1 MSTTWGVKMEE
12 EEKERLQALIEQSG
26 LNSKDFMNELVTA
39 YEVNRTKEA
48 VPVISADIDEL
59 QKLTS
64 RINAIFVGI
73 GDRINTLMSDK
84 DRQYEDQLSGKLSL
98 IDTLQEKIKALQL
111 DMQETDEQNE
121 GLVQSND
128 ELSKEMVNLKTEL
141 NRVVNQY
148 NQVNQSNQAL
158 IEQYKEKIDTLTG
171 LVNEYKQAK
180 EENSHLTKA
189 LQDAELRIGKI
200 ESETKERTG
209 EILRLQDKMTDTEE
223 AHKMQ
228 LQQAK
233 EHADFDKDKALL
245 EVEKKYQVVMQEMQ
259 EKYNTKVQELLSRME
274 ENKAPTKQPEAREEV
289 NIKAGKK

>member
-1 MSTTWGVKMEE
+1 MATTWGVKMEE
-12 EEKERLQALIEQSG
+12 EEKERLQSLIEQSG
-26 LNSKDFMNELVTA
+26 LNSKDFMNELVAA

-48 VPVISADIDEL
+48 VPVIASDIDEL

-73 GDRINTLMSDK
+73 GDRINTLTIDK
-84 DRQYEDQLSGKLSL
+84 DRQYQDQLSGKLSL

-111 DMQETDEQNE
+111 NMQETDEQNE
-121 GLVQSND
+121 GLVKSND

-180 EENSHLTKA
+180 EENSNLTKA

-209 EILRLQDKMTDTEE
+209 EVLRLQDKMTDVEE
-223 AHKMQ
+223 THKMQ
-228 LQQAK
+228 LQQVK
-233 EHADFDKDKALL
+233 EHADFEKDKALL
-245 EVEKKYQVVMQEMQ
+245 EVEKKYQVIMQEMQ

-274 ENKAPTKQPEAREEV
+274 ENKAPTKQPEAVEKV
-289 NIKAGKK
+289 TITAGKK